1 MIATPE
7 TMVHDVTQEFQALI
21 DDVTNEE
28 SRHRTAYEVERTLFR
43 RLLALGAALLRLF
56 FTSRAATRPSEPR
69 TTPTGRRMRYT
80 GMRATTY
87 VSVFGTVRFAR
98 HYYTAPGQPGTTIEG
113 LYFLRSDCN
122 RPLMTLA
129 GNLVTDFNF
138 HTAPIHLRTDGPA
151 TLIQVDS
158 PDAPGYAALRP
169 DVPAHLPPASPF
181 ASLDEAA
188 AFLKYQPAGIFLARP
203 GVANVVHITR
213 DEAAWQSRLVHVEA
227 AAWAY
232 LHDQPVI
239 PEICYQVEPIAYQWN
254 RGRTYQLEA

>member
-1 MIATPE
+1 MTLIPTNPLTMRGRFTHCWLFTYQTPADAVRHLLPPPLELVTYHGYAFWNIVVCEIHAMRPAPLPALVGIAY
-7 TMVHDVTQEFQALI
+7 
-21 DDVTNEE
+21 
-28 SRHRTAYEVERTLFR
+28 RHVAYRLYARITARD
-43 RLLALGAALLRLF
+43 
-56 FTSRAATRPSEPR
+56 
-69 TTPTGRRMRYT
+69 
-80 GMRATTY
+80 
-87 VSVFGTVRFAR
+87 
-98 HYYTAPGQPGTTIEG
+98 GTTIEG

-151 TLIQVDS
+151 TLIQVDA

-169 DVPAHLPPASPF
+169 DVPAHLPPTSPF
-181 ASLDEAA
+181 TSLDEAA
-188 AFLKYQPAGIFLARP
+188 AFLKYQPAGISLARP

-232 LHDQPVI
+232 LRDQPVT

-254 RGRTYQLEA
+254 RGHTYQLEA